1 VSARTLAAL
10 AVTLACDVAASQSAG
25 IQRAAWLQG
34 CWEMST
40 PGRSVEEIWTTP
52 KGGSMIGVGRTI
64 RDGTLAEYEMILLRE
79 VGDRLAYEAHPS
91 GQPAA
96 TFLSTRVTASELVF
110 EDPAHDFP
118 QQVGYR
124 IDGEALLA
132 WVSGSQNGKVRRIE
146 FPYKRARCAA
156 P

>member
-52 KGGSMIGVGRTI
+52 KGGSMIGVSRTI
-64 RDGTLAEYEMILLRE
+64 RDVATNRELMTILI
-79 VGDRLAYEAHPS
+79 AHR
-91 GQPAA
+91 
-96 TFLSTRVTASELVF
+96 LSTVRHADRIFVLERGRIVESGGHEELL
-110 EDPAHDFP
+110 DLKGLYYAMWR
-118 QQVGYR
+118 QQVGER
-124 IDGEALLA
+124 RAE
-132 WVSGSQNGKVRRIE
+132 GS
-146 FPYKRARCAA
+146 ATAA
-156 P
+156 PGPVPVAVAR

>member
-52 KGGSMIGVGRTI
+52 KGGSMIGVSRTI

-79 VGDRLAYEAHPS
+79 AGDRLAFEAHPS

-110 EDPAHDFP
+110 EDPAHDF
-118 QQVGYR
+118 R
-124 IDGEALLA
+124 SRLA
-132 WVSGSQNGKVRRIE
+132 TGSTARRCW
-146 FPYKRARCAA
+146 PG
-156 P
+156 